1 MPVTISVLLVED
13 HQLVREALC
22 NALAKQPDI
31 KVVGEADDA
40 GTAFERARSLA
51 PDVVVLD
58 DSLPDMNS
66 IEAAA
71 KLKGHTGVSAKIV
84 ALSGHADRRFVT
96 GMLRAGASA
105 YVTKSSATTELLG
118 AIRAVA
124 AGQSYICREVV
135 DVVVTTVRDGG
146 GQSEPPHLSHRER
159 EVLGLVARGV
169 RSPVIAGQLHIAV
182 GTVEVHR
189 RNIMRKLELHTVAEL
204 TRYAMREGLV

>member
-1 MPVTISVLLVED
+1 VTISVLLVED
-13 HQLVREALC
+13 HQLVREALRDT
-22 NALAKQPDI
+22 LAKQPDI

-40 GTAFERARSLA
+40 GAAFERARSLA

-71 KLKGHTGVSAKIV
+71 KLNERAGVTAKVV
-84 ALSGHADRRFVT
+84 ALSVHADRRFVT
-96 GMLRAGASA
+96 EMLRAGASA

-135 DVVVTTVRDGG
+135 DSVVTTVRDGG
-146 GQSEPPHLSHRER
+146 RQGEPAHLSCRER
-159 EVLGLVARGV
+159 EVLGLVAKGV
-169 RSPVIAGQLHIAV
+169 RSPVIASQLHIAL

-204 TRYAMREGLV
+204 TRYAMREGLVAP